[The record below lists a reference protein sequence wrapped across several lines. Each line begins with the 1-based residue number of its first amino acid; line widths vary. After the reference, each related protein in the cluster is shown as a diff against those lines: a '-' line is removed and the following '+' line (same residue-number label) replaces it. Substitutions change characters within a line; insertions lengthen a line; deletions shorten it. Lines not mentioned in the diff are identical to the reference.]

1 MMGRVTTVDELEW
14 FVALAETE
22 HMTQAA
28 ERLSVAQP
36 TLSRALG
43 RLEREVGAPL
53 FDRVNRRLRLNPSG
67 EIMLEHARR
76 SLAELAAAK
85 ERISTLRDPERGTVR
100 LAFLH
105 SIAVWLAPDLLRG
118 YRATAPAVTFEL
130 TQATGHEITEHVR
143 AGRVDLGLTAPRPAD
158 DDLAWHALHREQLCL
173 AVPADHPLAERRD
186 AALAEAGDGPFVT
199 LRAPI
204 GLRRLTDELCARAG
218 ITPRIAFES
227 TEIGTL
233 EGLVAAGLGVAVVPV
248 PRPHRAEP
256 GVAYLPITDAAAHRV
271 IGLVLLRERPRPP
284 VVARFADYVT
294 DRFRGEG
301 QEGQ

>member
-1 MMGRVTTVDELEW
+1 
-14 FVALAETE
+14 
-22 HMTQAA
+22 
-28 ERLSVAQP
+28 
-36 TLSRALG
+36 
-43 RLEREVGAPL
+43 
-53 FDRVNRRLRLNPSG
+53 
-67 EIMLEHARR
+67 
-76 SLAELAAAK
+76 
-85 ERISTLRDPERGTVR
+85 
-100 LAFLH
+100 
-105 SIAVWLAPDLLRG
+105 
-118 YRATAPAVTFEL
+118 
-130 TQATGHEITEHVR
+130 
-143 AGRVDLGLTAPRPAD
+143 VDLGLTAPRPAD
-158 DDLAWHALHREQLCL
+158 EDLAWHALHREQLCL

-186 AALAEAGDGPFVT
+186 VALAEAGDGPFVT

-271 IGLVLLRERPRPP
+271 IGLVWLRERPRPP
-284 VVARFADYVT
+284 VVARFAAYVA